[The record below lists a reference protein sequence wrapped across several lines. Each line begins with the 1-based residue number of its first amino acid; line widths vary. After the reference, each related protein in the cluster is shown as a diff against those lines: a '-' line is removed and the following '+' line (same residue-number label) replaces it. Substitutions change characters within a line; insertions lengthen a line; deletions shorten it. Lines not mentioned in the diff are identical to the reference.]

1 MQANVRLLTVRGI
14 PIGVHWS
21 WLIVFVL
28 VTWSLAADYGAAGFP
43 QLGPGV
49 LWLLALVTA
58 ALFFTSVVLHE
69 LGHSVV
75 AQRNGVPV
83 RSITLFVFG
92 GVAAIGRE
100 PPSAGAEFRIAAA
113 GPAVSFGLAAFFG
126 ALFLLVRPWAPLAAP
141 SLWLAQINLALAVFN
156 LVPGFPLDGGRI
168 LRAII
173 WRATG
178 DPHRATRA
186 SAFMGQ
192 LVAFAFMGMGL
203 WGVVRGDLGGMWLV
217 FLGWFLQ
224 NAAAA
229 SSAQSALHQELR
241 GVTVG
246 QLMSPRVPVVAPGT
260 TLRALVEERI
270 LREGE
275 RRFLVDGAGRVY
287 GLLTLKDV
295 ARVPQPE
302 WGNVTVEQVMVP
314 WERVV
319 AVVPNTGLWEA
330 LETMEA
336 TGVAQVPVVAEGR
349 VIGMLTRE
357 DVLRHIRLR
366 AELGLRGPAGTRSGP
381 APGQPRSPII

>member
-21 WLIVFVL
+21 WLIVFGL

-43 QLGPGV
+43 QLGPGAR
-49 LWLLALVTA
+49 WLLALVTA

-69 LGHSVV
+69 LGHAVV

-113 GPAVSFGLAAFFG
+113 GPAVSFALAA
-126 ALFLLVRPWAPLAAP
+126 LFAGLHLLARPWAPLAA
-141 SLWLAQINLALAVFN
+141 LGFLLAWINLSLAVFN
-156 LVPGFPLDGGRI
+156 LVPGYPLDGGRI
-168 LRAII
+168 LRSII
-173 WRATG
+173 WKVTG

-186 SAFMGQ
+186 SAFLGQ
-192 LVAFAFMGMGL
+192 LVAFAMMGMGL
-203 WGVVRGDLGGMWLV
+203 WRVVRGDLNGAWLV

-224 NAAAA
+224 NAAA
-229 SSAQSALHQELR
+229 SSVAQSALHQELR

-246 QLMSPRVPVVAPGT
+246 QLMSPRVPIVAPGT

-270 LREGE
+270 LRQGE

-287 GLLTLKDV
+287 GLLTLRDV
-295 ARVPQPE
+295 TRVPQAE
-302 WGNVTVEQVMVP
+302 WPSVTVEQVMVP
-314 WERVV
+314 WERVL

-330 LETMEA
+330 LEMMETA
-336 TGVAQVPVVAEGR
+336 GVGQVPVVAEGR

-366 AELGLRGPAGTRSGP
+366 AELGLRGRPRPRPGP
-381 APGQPRSPII
+381 APEEPRGPII